1 MNRPQLAAAP
11 FRKQVAKEVP
21 TGASDADSAGRSRSP
36 DRARE
41 RVSGVP
47 VGAFRC
53 FQGDAA
59 LKHIGYKG
67 REIGDILPNGK

>member
-1 MNRPQLAAAP
+1 MHRTRTARDA
-11 FRKQVAKEVP
+11 VA
-21 TGASDADSAGRSRSP
+21 RP

-67 REIGDILPNGK
+67 SELGRDLNGRWEVISEIWNVSD